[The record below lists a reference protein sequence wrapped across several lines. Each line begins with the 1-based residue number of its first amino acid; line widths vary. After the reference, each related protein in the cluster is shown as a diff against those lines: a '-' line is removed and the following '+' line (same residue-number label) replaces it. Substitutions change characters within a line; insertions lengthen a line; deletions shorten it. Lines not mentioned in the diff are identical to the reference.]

1 MNSWQDLSLKNPE
14 GKDNKFHIEEEGSA
28 LLRELMFQEILME
41 WLKNLSQI
49 LQIFRWQGQEY
60 KFRVN
65 KAQ

>member
-1 MNSWQDLSLKNPE
+1 MNSWQDSSLKKPE

-28 LLRELMFQEILME
+28 MLRELMFQEILME
-41 WLKNLSQI
+41 WLKNLSHI
-49 LQIFRWQGQEY
+49 PQIFRWLGQEF